1 MAGTDSSAVMEC
13 EYASVAQIVAESI
26 RAPAETELDEVER
39 VSSFVQE
46 DTGANAHGMRG
57 PLFEVGLFGNVICLC
72 SSTLEKGGD
81 EIGSDEGCGTLFVS
95 KNG

>member
-1 MAGTDSSAVMEC
+1 MEC
-13 EYASVAQIVAESI
+13 EYAGVAQIVAESI

-46 DTGANAHGMRG
+46 DTGANAHGIRD
-57 PLFEVGLFGNVICLC
+57 PLFEVGLFGKVICLC
-72 SSTLEKGGD
+72 SSTLEEGGN